1 MKFISFIG
9 NRNLYYHDE
18 PLAKDPNLK
27 EYHNNNQKELALYL
41 LEEYKTEKEYLKE
54 KIISFFLKN
63 NNYKF
68 EKYFIVGTNQ
78 SSPIAGKND
87 TIYQTKIIKNKLE
100 ENFNECLGNVEIIE
114 YKGNP
119 SNEEEVMD
127 FFRNEMHKYLKKDD
141 DVVFLS
147 AGGTYQTKINMILW
161 GIDKENLNNFTV
173 FSLSEYDNEIRK
185 NSWPRIIKES
195 SIKENIKKSLDSWDI
210 KYSRLLI
217 DNFNIINKGSPEY
230 KYVLFLEKRINNLDL
245 ISSIKDLK
253 ETELSNIFKELSE
266 DNREIIK
273 EMFSLI
279 QICYEK
285 RNYLII
291 TLLLKSFADIFK
303 KQISKEK
310 KIDIPEHNN
319 ENLRKSWNNEII
331 KEIKKIN
338 ESERKIFFFA
348 NSRDGISKYRN
359 SSLITHGVG
368 SINKDEFDGLFANSS
383 FKNYTN
389 FMNESDNIFKWKE
402 NYDNY
407 VKIKKQIKI
416 KI

>member
-9 NRNLYYHDE
+9 NRNLYYHNK

-27 EYHNNNQKELALYL
+27 EYNNSQKELALCL
-41 LEEYKTEKEYLKE
+41 LEEYETEKKYLEE
-54 KIISFFLKN
+54 KIISLFLKN

-78 SSPIAGKND
+78 SNPIAGKND
-87 TIYQTKIIKNKLE
+87 TIYHAKIIKNKLE
-100 ENFNECLGNVEIIE
+100 ENFNECVGNIEIIE

-127 FFRNEMHKYLKKDD
+127 FFKNEMHKYLKKDD
-141 DVVFLS
+141 DVVFLN
-147 AGGTYQTKINMILW
+147 AGGTYQSKIDMILW
-161 GIDKENLNNFTV
+161 GIDKENLTNFTV
-173 FSLSEYDNEIRK
+173 FSLSEYDDEIRK

-195 SIKENIKKSLDSWDI
+195 SIKENIKNSLDSWDI

-253 ETELSNIFKELSE
+253 ETELSNSFKELSE

-273 EMFSLI
+273 EIFSLI

-310 KIDIPEHNN
+310 KIDIPEHDNKN
-319 ENLRKSWNNEII
+319 ARKSWNDKII

-338 ESERKIFFFA
+338 ESEREIFFFA
-348 NSRDGISKYRN
+348 NSKDGISKYRN

-368 SINKDEFDGLFANSS
+368 SINKDEFDGLFANSF
-383 FKNYTN
+383 FKNYN
-389 FMNESDNIFKWKE
+389 KFMDQANNTFKWKE

-407 VKIKKQIKI
+407 LKIIEKIKKQI
-416 KI
+416 